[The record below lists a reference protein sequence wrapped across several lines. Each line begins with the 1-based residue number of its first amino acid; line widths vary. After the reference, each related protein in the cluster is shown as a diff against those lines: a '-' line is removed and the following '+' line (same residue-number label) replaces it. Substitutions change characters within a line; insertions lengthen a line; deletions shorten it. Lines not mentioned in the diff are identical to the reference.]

1 MYCSTCGSSVAPAS
15 AHCSS
20 CGAAVPRAMHAVQA
34 ARRAPLADAVAI
46 CPRCGFQGQSV
57 SYFSQTGPLAG
68 MMVLA
73 VLTLP
78 FFGAGGILYYL
89 MRHDHRACARCGE
102 GWGKRGERVAA
113 LSPVGPSAQAVAPV
127 QVDVPEPSIGYV
139 GTILLAFIA
148 VMMVTIGITEF
159 APVVAVMGAM
169 AGVGSVLR
177 YNVVRRRRDDRRD
190 AILQALQ
197 QPVLRLAAE
206 RGGALTVTEVASSL
220 GWTLPRAEKVLNS
233 LEDGLRIV
241 SDVSNEGVIVYEFR
255 EMMHAQRS
263 PAPRIA
269 PSAPPAPRA
278 PGLDATLGPDMTMAS
293 AHTLHA

>member
-1 MYCSTCGSSVAPAS
+1 MYCSTCGSSVASGS

-68 MMVLA
+68 MLVLA

-78 FFGAGGILYYL
+78 FFGAGGIVYYL

-113 LSPVGPSAQAVAPV
+113 LSPLGPSAQAVAPV
-127 QVDVPEPSIGYV
+127 QVDVPEPSAGYA
-139 GTILLAFIA
+139 GAILLAFFA
-148 VMMVTIGITEF
+148 VMMVTIGIAGMVPMT
-159 APVVAVMGAM
+159 VAVGAM

-190 AILQALQ
+190 ALLQALQ

-206 RGGALTVTEVASSL
+206 RGGTLTVTEVASSL
-220 GWTLPRAEKVLNS
+220 GWTLPRSEKVLNS

-241 SDVSNEGVIVYEFR
+241 SDVSDEGVIVYEFR
-255 EMMHAQRS
+255 EIVHAQR
-263 PAPRIA
+263 PRIA
-269 PSAPPAPRA
+269 PLAPPAPRA
-278 PGLDATLGPDMTMAS
+278 PGLDATLGPDVTMAS

>member
-1 MYCSTCGSSVAPAS
+1 MYCSTCGSSVAAGG

-20 CGAAVPRAMHAVQA
+20 CGAAVPRAMHAVAA

-78 FFGAGGILYYL
+78 FFGAGGIVYYL

-113 LSPVGPSAQAVAPV
+113 LSAVGAAGQAVAPV
-127 QVDVPEPSIGYV
+127 QVDVPEPSIGHV

-148 VMMVTIGITEF
+148 VMMLTIGITGMVPLTT
-159 APVVAVMGAM
+159 AAGVM

-177 YNVVRRRRDDRRD
+177 YNVVRSRRDDRRD

-197 QPVLRLAAE
+197 QPVLRLAGE
-206 RGGALTVTEVASSL
+206 RGGTLTVTEVASSL

-241 SDVSNEGVIVYEFR
+241 SDVSDEGVIVYEFR
-255 EMMHAQRS
+255 EMLHAPRA
-263 PAPRIA
+263 APRIA
-269 PSAPPAPRA
+269 PQPQPRPA
-278 PGLDATLGPDMTMAS
+278 PGLDATLGPDTAMAS
-293 AHTLHA
+293 GHTLRP

>member
-1 MYCSTCGSSVAPAS
+1 
-15 AHCSS
+15 
-20 CGAAVPRAMHAVQA
+20 MHAVQA

-57 SYFSQTGPLAG
+57 SYFSQTWPLAG
-68 MMVLA
+68 VMVLA

-78 FFGAGGILYYL
+78 FMGAGGILYYL

-113 LSPVGPSAQAVAPV
+113 LNPAGSAAQAGSVAPV
-127 QVDVPEPSIGYV
+127 AVDVPEPSIGYV

-148 VMMVTIGITEF
+148 VMMLTIGITEI
-159 APVVAVMGAM
+159 APVMMAMGVM
-169 AGVGSVLR
+169 AGAGSVLR
-177 YNVVRRRRDDRRD
+177 YNAVRRRRDDRRD

-206 RGGALTVTEVASSL
+206 RGGTLTVTEVASSL
-220 GWTLPRAEKVLNS
+220 GWTLPRSEKVLNS

-241 SDVSNEGVIVYEFR
+241 SDVSDEGVIVYEFR
-255 EMMHAQRS
+255 EMVHAQR
-263 PAPRIA
+263 PLAPRIA
-269 PSAPPAPRA
+269 PSAPAAPRA
-278 PGLDATLGPDMTMAS
+278 PGLDATLGADMTMAS

>member
-1 MYCSTCGSSVAPAS
+1 
-15 AHCSS
+15 
-20 CGAAVPRAMHAVQA
+20 MHAVQA
-34 ARRAPLADAVAI
+34 ARRAPLANAVAI

-78 FFGAGGILYYL
+78 FFGAGGIVYYL

-113 LSPVGPSAQAVAPV
+113 LTPAGVTAQAPV
-127 QVDVPEPSIGYV
+127 EVDIPEPSVGYA
-139 GTILLAFIA
+139 GTLLLAFLA

-159 APVVAVMGAM
+159 APVLAVMGAM

-255 EMMHAQRS
+255 EMVHAGRS

-269 PSAPPAPRA
+269 PSAPPSPRA

>member
-1 MYCSTCGSSVAPAS
+1 MYCSTCGSSVAPGT
-15 AHCSS
+15 AHCSA

-68 MMVLA
+68 VMVLA

-78 FFGAGGILYYL
+78 FMGAGGILYYL

-102 GWGKRGERVAA
+102 GWGRRGERVTA
-113 LSPVGPSAQAVAPV
+113 LSPVGPSAQAPAPV
-127 QVDVPEPSIGYV
+127 QVDLPEPSVGHV
-139 GTILLAFIA
+139 GTLLLAFIA
-148 VMMVTIGITEF
+148 VMMLTIGITGMVPLTT
-159 APVVAVMGAM
+159 AAGVM

-177 YNVVRRRRDDRRD
+177 YNVVRRRHEDRRD

-206 RGGALTVTEVASSL
+206 RGGTLTVTEVASSL
-220 GWTLPRAEKVLNS
+220 GWTLPRSEKVLNS

-241 SDVSNEGVIVYEFR
+241 SDVSDEGVIVYEFR
-255 EMMHAQRS
+255 EMLHAPR

-269 PSAPPAPRA
+269 PQPQPRPA
-278 PGLDATLGPDMTMAS
+278 PGLDATLGPDVTMAS
-293 AHTLHA
+293 AHTLRP